1 MSPTT
6 GGMHWR
12 RLLAEA
18 GLPEAPPEPDP
29 LVTAIVEDSRQ
40 AGPGACFVACRGV
53 QADGHDFIAA
63 AVAAGACAVVSER
76 PVSLPES
83 VARLVVER
91 GRGVAARLAAALTG
105 VSQAQRA
112 GRLAAVGITG
122 TNGKSTFCY
131 LLRSIL
137 RLDGQA
143 PAMFGTIE
151 YDLLCRR
158 IDASM
163 TTPPATALMGYI
175 AEAAAAG
182 ASHVVMEVSSH
193 ALDQGRC
200 EGLRFDVGV
209 FSNLTGDHLDYHG
222 DMESYLRAKKRLFD
236 GLDER
241 AKAVVNLEDPSWEP
255 LVADCRAQLLGYAI
269 EGGRASRRPDVAA
282 RLIEATAQ
290 GTRFELI
297 AGPAATGGGEVHAE
311 VRSALIG
318 RHNVQNCLAAAGAAL
333 ACGVSPDRVAAGLEA
348 VRRVPGRLE
357 AVRPDGGDPG
367 FSVLVD
373 YAHTDDALE
382 NVLSAVRPLT
392 QGRLIVLFGCGG
404 DRDRTKRPR
413 MARVAARWADEI
425 VLTSDNPRTE
435 DPQRILED
443 ILEGFN
449 GARRERVRVE
459 PDRRA
464 AIAAALQ
471 AAGPG
476 DVVVLAGKGH
486 ENYQII
492 GSRKLPFDDAAVAAE
507 ILATRCGAGL
517 SSTPAGRSGAGR

>member
-1 MSPTT
+1 MGPTT
-6 GGMHWR
+6 GGMQWR
-12 RLLAEA
+12 RLLSEA
-18 GLPEAPPEPDP
+18 GLPDAPPRPDP

-53 QADGHDFIAA
+53 QADGHDFIPAA
-63 AVAAGACAVVSER
+63 LAAGACAVVCER
-76 PVSLPES
+76 PVPLPET
-83 VARLVVER
+83 VAGLVVPR
-91 GRGVAARLAAALTG
+91 GRGVAARLAAVLTG
-105 VSQAQRA
+105 VARAQRS
-112 GRLAAVGITG
+112 GRLAVVGITG

-137 RLDGQA
+137 RLDGRA
-143 PAMFGTIE
+143 PAMFGTIQ
-151 YDLLCRR
+151 YDLLGRT
-158 IDASM
+158 IEAPM

-175 AEAAAAG
+175 AEAASAG

-222 DMESYLRAKKRLFD
+222 DMDSYLRAKKRLFD
-236 GLDER
+236 GLDGR
-241 AKAVVNLEDPSWEP
+241 ARAVVNLEDASWEA
-255 LVADCRAQLLGYAI
+255 LVADCPAPVLGYAI
-269 EGGRASRRPDVAA
+269 EDGRASRRPDLAA
-282 RLIEATAQ
+282 RVIEASAR
-290 GTRFELI
+290 GTRFELL
-297 AGPAATGGGEVHAE
+297 AGPAATGGGEVRVE
-311 VRSALIG
+311 VRSALVG

-333 ACGVSPDRVAAGLEA
+333 ACGVSPERIATGLED

-357 AVRPDGGDPG
+357 AVRPAGGDPG

-392 QGRLIVLFGCGG
+392 AGRLIVLFGCGG

-413 MARVAARWADEI
+413 MARVAACWADEI

-435 DPQRILED
+435 DPQRILQD
-443 ILEGFN
+443 VLEGFN
-449 GARRERVRVE
+449 GAARRRVRVE

-464 AIAAALQ
+464 AIALALE

-492 GSRKLPFDDAAVAAE
+492 GSRRLPFDDAAVAAE
-507 ILATRCGAGL
+507 ILAERCGACG
-517 SSTPAGRSGAGR
+517 SSAAGGGGADR